1 MLTVAIAFLQPWF
14 VMARV
19 NNNNNY
25 YYMAKPVLGK
35 SIISDWFFVSQ
46 DFAVWTIPMEMVQ
59 AMYFVLEQSW
69 QIPNLQSKQ
78 CKKCEYCDSLQ
89 WSNKKK
95 LKGLKFYIDFEDE
108 WRRWTFFEQVL
119 LSWRSGNSWCRNWNR
134 QCILLFK
141 PSAI

>member
-89 WSNKKK
+89 
-95 LKGLKFYIDFEDE
+95 
-108 WRRWTFFEQVL
+108 
-119 LSWRSGNSWCRNWNR
+119 
-134 QCILLFK
+134 
-141 PSAI
+141 